1 MDMCVFS
8 HACIVGTL
16 INLTKDISKAR
27 VEEALGFGLGIKV
40 GILI

>member
-1 MDMCVFS
+1 MFS

-27 VEEALGFGLGIKV
+27 GEEALGFGLGIKV
-40 GILI
+40 EILI